1 MLAVYILSLLI
12 SLLLLMG
19 APIAFVL
26 GIPPV
31 SYLLLEGYPLT
42 TVPARIFGG
51 IDNFVLIAI
60 PLFFLVGEFMNE
72 TGASKKLTEFVN
84 LFVAR
89 FRGGLGHANVVCS
102 TLFAGIT
109 GTGVGDVAA
118 IGSVFIPVMEREG
131 YKTSYAAALTAS
143 AAVIGPT
150 IPPSVIMVIYGAVM
164 GVSIGA
170 LFASGFLPGFAIAA
184 GLMLINY
191 IYALLTHQKPKK
203 VKFGF
208 INSIITTFK
217 AIPTLVTPVIILGGM
232 LIGFFTP
239 TEAAAVATLYA
250 FILGLCYRTLT
261 FKKIYKIIVISA
273 VRSSV
278 IMLIVGCSAILGWIF
293 AVMGITPKLIDF
305 IQAITSNKYF
315 IILLMLTLIFILG
328 MFLDVSVI
336 VILFGPILGPVAYS
350 VGIEPLHWGITMIIG
365 VNIGM
370 ITPPMGTCLFASCAL
385 AKITLEEIT
394 RYIWPFVL
402 VEVVLWLIFAYSPWV
417 AMLIPRFLGF

>member
-12 SLLLLMG
+12 LLLLLMG

-26 GIPPV
+26 GIPPI

-170 LFASGFLPGFAIAA
+170 LFASGFLPGFTIAA
-184 GLMLINY
+184 GLMIVNY
-191 IYALLTHQKPKK
+191 FYALLTHQKPKK
-203 VKFGF
+203 VKF
-208 INSIITTFK
+208 
-217 AIPTLVTPVIILGGM
+217 
-232 LIGFFTP
+232 FTSLP
-239 TEAAAVATLYA
+239 
-250 FILGLCYRTLT
+250 
-261 FKKIYKIIVISA
+261 
-273 VRSSV
+273 RSSTGK
-278 IMLIVGCSAILGWIF
+278 ILKQELKKSSA
-293 AVMGITPKLIDF
+293 
-305 IQAITSNKYF
+305 
-315 IILLMLTLIFILG
+315 
-328 MFLDVSVI
+328 
-336 VILFGPILGPVAYS
+336 
-350 VGIEPLHWGITMIIG
+350 
-365 VNIGM
+365 
-370 ITPPMGTCLFASCAL
+370 
-385 AKITLEEIT
+385 
-394 RYIWPFVL
+394 
-402 VEVVLWLIFAYSPWV
+402 
-417 AMLIPRFLGF
+417 